1 MENAGERKIAKT
13 VSAKK
18 GARERETVRKEVG
31 KMGWEKIKT
40 IVERNE
46 DRGGKKRE
54 RSKKSRMETN
64 VRSLE
69 MQHPAR

>member
-1 MENAGERKIAKT
+1 MENAGKRIAKT
-13 VSAKK
+13 VTAKK

-31 KMGWEKIKT
+31 KWKMIKT
-40 IVERNE
+40 IIVEMNE

-54 RSKKSRMETN
+54 RSKKSRRETN

>member
-1 MENAGERKIAKT
+1 MERNAKT

-31 KMGWEKIKT
+31 KMVKT
-40 IVERNE
+40 IVEMNE

>member
-1 MENAGERKIAKT
+1 MERNAKT
-13 VSAKK
+13 VGAKK

-31 KMGWEKIKT
+31 KMRWKM
-40 IVERNE
+40 IVEMNE

-54 RSKKSRMETN
+54 RSKKSRMETT

>member
-1 MENAGERKIAKT
+1 MENAGKRIAKT
-13 VSAKK
+13 VTAKK

-31 KMGWEKIKT
+31 KWKMIKT
-40 IVERNE
+40 IIVEMNE
-46 DRGGKKRE
+46 DRGGKKQE

>member
-1 MENAGERKIAKT
+1 MERNAKT
-13 VSAKK
+13 VGAKK

-31 KMGWEKIKT
+31 KMRWKM
-40 IVERNE
+40 NE

-54 RSKKSRMETN
+54 RSKKSKLETN

>member
-1 MENAGERKIAKT
+1 MERNAKT
-13 VSAKK
+13 VGAKK

-31 KMGWEKIKT
+31 KWKT
-40 IVERNE
+40 IVEMNE

-54 RSKKSRMETN
+54 RSKKSRMETT

>member
-1 MENAGERKIAKT
+1 MERNAKT

-31 KMGWEKIKT
+31 KIIKT
-40 IVERNE
+40 IVEMNE

-54 RSKKSRMETN
+54 RSKKSKMETT

>member
-1 MENAGERKIAKT
+1 MERNAKT

-31 KMGWEKIKT
+31 KMRWKM
-40 IVERNE
+40 NE

>member
-1 MENAGERKIAKT
+1 MERNAKT
-13 VSAKK
+13 VGAKK

-31 KMGWEKIKT
+31 KMRWKM
-40 IVERNE
+40 NE

>member
-1 MENAGERKIAKT
+1 MESAGKRNAET

-31 KMGWEKIKT
+31 KWKMIKT
-40 IVERNE
+40 IIVEMNE

-54 RSKKSRMETN
+54 RSKKGRMETT